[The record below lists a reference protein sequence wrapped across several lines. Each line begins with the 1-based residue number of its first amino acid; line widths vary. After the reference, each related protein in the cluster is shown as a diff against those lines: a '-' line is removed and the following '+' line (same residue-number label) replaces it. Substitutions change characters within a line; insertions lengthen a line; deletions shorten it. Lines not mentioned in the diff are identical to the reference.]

1 MHGLACATET
11 LTMLEI
17 RQRNRLM
24 DYYFQLLIFCVN
36 QYIRHGCDTD
46 HRDGSTLRSAT
57 VVYILRVLNESIIYV
72 CNYVVQMT

>member
-17 RQRNRLM
+17 RRR
-24 DYYFQLLIFCVN
+24 DPVSRTIILLLFIFLSQHV
-36 QYIRHGCDTD
+36 RHGCD
-46 HRDGSTLRSAT
+46 RQPDGSTLRSAT
-57 VVYILRVLNESIIYV
+57 VVYILRVQTSLSYNV

>member
-17 RQRNRLM
+17 RQKRLVSRTIIL
-24 DYYFQLLIFCVN
+24 LLIISWTSMLVMGVID
-36 QYIRHGCDTD
+36 Y
-46 HRDGSTLRSAT
+46 RDGSTLRSAT
-57 VVYILRVLNESIIYV
+57 VVYILRVQTSLSYNV